1 MKGQDQLYGH
11 IKMEIILEL
20 ECGLVAEFEPD
31 WELSENHSDQTKVR
45 WQLQY
50 DGDQESL
57 ASLFSELET
66 EESIPKSNISLA
78 NLRLLY
84 GYNP

>member
-1 MKGQDQLYGH
+1 
-11 IKMEIILEL
+11 MEIILEL
-20 ECGLVAEFEPD
+20 ECGLIAEFEPD

-57 ASLFSELET
+57 AGLLSELET
-66 EESIPKSNISLA
+66 EESIPKSNISMA

-84 GYNP
+84 GYDP